1 MTDKEKIAY
10 IEKKLDKQR
19 NEIARLTQLVDKL
32 NREKKELLSDLKWI
46 RGER

>member
-32 NREKKELLSDLKWI
+32 TREKKELLSDLKWI